1 MEDIADK
8 LLALSTGTPG
18 PAPATQR
25 LHAAHTA
32 DAGAGEVE
40 ESQRLFIIKFAVE
53 DAVLIHGQIE
63 AGGGGAEAGRHPQE
77 LQEGRH
83 HLKLEIR
90 AGQSDQRLPEI
101 VKQHLQGR
109 QNPSDRAQRTHKSS
123 TRLPTVLCELCLV
136 VRGPCCCVGSSPVAV
151 NGALLEPRCQAL
163 PAEAS
168 LVAEPAPQGTRAS
181 LLHACGLFPTRD

>member
-32 DAGAGEVE
+32 DAGGEVE
-40 ESQRLFIIKFAVE
+40 ESQRLFIIKLAVE
-53 DAVLIHGQIE
+53 DAVLIHGQRE

-101 VKQHLQGR
+101 VKQHLQGE
-109 QNPSDRAQRTHKSS
+109 TK
-123 TRLPTVLCELCLV
+123 
-136 VRGPCCCVGSSPVAV
+136 
-151 NGALLEPRCQAL
+151 
-163 PAEAS
+163 
-168 LVAEPAPQGTRAS
+168 PQ
-181 LLHACGLFPTRD
+181 